1 MGTCCVTGQE
11 ASADGRTSPVYM
23 MPAFAPQQVVSF
35 PELLDLS
42 TTQLQQLIQSEDR
55 LDEFI
60 SRLPPMQRLNSTVD
74 DMITKN
80 EDLASEHFE

>member
-1 MGTCCVTGQE
+1 M
-11 ASADGRTSPVYM
+11 PV
-23 MPAFAPQQVVSF
+23 FAPQQVLSF

-42 TTQLQQLIQSEDR
+42 TTQLEQLIQSKDR

-60 SRLPPMQRLNSTVD
+60 DKLPPMQRLNNTVD

-80 EDLASEHFE
+80 EELASEHFMWWELALKMMKVCH

>member
-1 MGTCCVTGQE
+1 
-11 ASADGRTSPVYM
+11 
-23 MPAFAPQQVVSF
+23 MPEFTPQQVPSF

-60 SRLPPMQRLNSTVD
+60 NRLPPMQRLNNTVD

-80 EDLASEHFE
+80 EELASERFE

>member
-1 MGTCCVTGQE
+1 
-11 ASADGRTSPVYM
+11 M
-23 MPAFAPQQVVSF
+23 MSAFAPQQVVSF